1 MNNLFS
7 DTTIKKLATAKRI
20 GVLTGA
26 GISAES
32 GIPTFRGQDGL
43 WQQLKPEELA
53 SVDGFM
59 KNPRLVWQWYEY
71 RREIIQHVKPN
82 TGHFILADMEKCYP
96 VFSLSTQNVD
106 GLHFRA
112 GSKNVLE
119 LHGNILVNRCH
130 TCNKYIADVHF
141 QNGSTPPRCDCGG
154 LIRPGVVWFGE
165 TLPEEVLE
173 RSFTLACE
181 ADVYLSIGTSAQVYP
196 AAMLPREAQQHG
208 AYIIEINP
216 ERTPLSTAVDEFIP
230 GKSGEVLPVLWN
242 LVKPFVKV

>member
-1 MNNLFS
+1 M
-7 DTTIKKLATAKRI
+7 TIKKLATAKSI

-32 GIPTFRGQDGL
+32 GVPTFRGKEGL

-59 KNPRLVWQWYEY
+59 KNPQLVWQWYEY
-71 RREIIQHVKPN
+71 RREIINQVQPN
-82 TGHFILADMEKCYP
+82 AGHFILAEMEKCYP
-96 VFSLSTQNVD
+96 TFTISTQNVD

-119 LHGNILVNRCH
+119 LHGNIYENYCHRCH
-130 TCNKYIADVHF
+130 KHYKDVDFKNHSD
-141 QNGSTPPRCDCGG
+141 QPRCDCGG

-165 TLPEEVLE
+165 SLSDEVLE
-173 RSFTLACE
+173 KSFTRARE
-181 ADVYLSIGTSAQVYP
+181 ADVYFSIGTSALVYP
-196 AAMLPREAQQHG
+196 AALLPREAQQYG

-230 GKSGEVLPVLWN
+230 GKAGEVLPVLWN